1 MRAPHAALAGTA
13 PFAFQAP
20 AAMNM
25 FPGGSLETTVAVGSG
40 TAVDTA
46 FFVVVVLMQPADIGA
61 ARTIIGRAAKSTF
74 GSHKN
79 PLCQKLKIDQ

>member
-25 FPGGSLETTVAVGSG
+25 FPGGSLETTVAIGRG

-46 FFVVVVLMQPADIGA
+46 FFVVVVLMEPVGVFWTSGTVFG
-61 ARTIIGRAAKSTF
+61 RTTKST
-74 GSHKN
+74 
-79 PLCQKLKIDQ
+79 L